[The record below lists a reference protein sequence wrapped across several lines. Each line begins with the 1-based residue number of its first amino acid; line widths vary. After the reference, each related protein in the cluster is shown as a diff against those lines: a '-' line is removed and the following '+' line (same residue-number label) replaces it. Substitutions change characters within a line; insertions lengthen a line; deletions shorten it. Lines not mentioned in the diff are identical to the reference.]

1 MRYITHLGGARVT
14 LGVPLAL
21 IAFGGPERAV
31 GLAALV
37 ANVSSHLAVQLL
49 KMIVARPRP
58 CDACGVP
65 LALIAIPDASSFP
78 SGHAAASMAV
88 GVTLTAAHPLAG
100 PAALTLAVLVAIS
113 RVKLRV
119 HFVGDVLAGAFLGL
133 CGGVAA
139 ALTVL

>member
-1 MRYITHLGGARVT
+1 MRYITHLGGARFT
-14 LGVPLAL
+14 LGLPLAL
-21 IAFGGPERAV
+21 IAAGGPERTV

-37 ANVSSHLAVQLL
+37 ANVSSHLAVQVL

-65 LALIAIPDASSFP
+65 LALVALPDANSFP

-88 GVTLTAAHPLAG
+88 GVTLTAAHPLVG
-100 PAALTLAVLVAIS
+100 PAALAIAVFVAIS

-119 HFVGDVLAGAFLGL
+119 HYLGDVLAGAFLGL
-133 CGGVAA
+133 SGGIAS
-139 ALTVL
+139 ALIFL